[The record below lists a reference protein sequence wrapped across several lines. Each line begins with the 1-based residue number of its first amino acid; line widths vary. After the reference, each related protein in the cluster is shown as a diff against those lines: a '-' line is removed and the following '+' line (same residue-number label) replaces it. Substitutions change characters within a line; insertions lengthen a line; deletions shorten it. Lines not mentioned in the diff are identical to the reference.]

1 MFRKGKNMPLNPNEF
16 KMVGCALSHESVE
29 RLDRL
34 ALKGGI
40 SRAQLMINMIE
51 AGIEFLE
58 TCEGWGVFAIKKIF
72 DDMKAGFSQ
81 KTRYRLA

>member
-1 MFRKGKNMPLNPNEF
+1 MPLNPDEF
-16 KMVGCALSHESVE
+16 KMVGCSLSIESIE

-34 ALKGGI
+34 ALKGGL
-40 SRAQLMINMIE
+40 SRAKLMQNMVE
-51 AGIEFLE
+51 AGIDTLE

-81 KTRYRLA
+81 KTKYKIA